1 MTKSERKLFM
11 ERVEKIF
18 NMMSFMPPPSEEWMS
33 SIQVVDSIKQ
43 LYSGSITHK
52 LKFLK
57 NEKYSRM
64 EIQHEVRETRNGV
77 GRRTLYERYK
87 FHPNRKNKFELTTIN
102 SGLIYVKLFERWSR
116 IDVEDLLRKLKLKM
130 VEMI

>member
-1 MTKSERKLFM
+1 MTKSERKLFA

-18 NMMSFMPPPSEEWMS
+18 NMMSFMPPPPEEWMS
-33 SIQVVDSIKQ
+33 NIQVVDSIKQ

-77 GRRTLYERYK
+77 GRITLYERYK

-102 SGLIYVKLFERWSR
+102 SGLIYVKLFEGWSR